1 MMGAEYNR
9 CCVLAEM
16 ILPDGG
22 IDTQLGKTV
31 VKCLYGFA
39 PGFCEN
45 ESIRPDIDDLH
56 CAHRLERL

>member
-1 MMGAEYNR
+1 
-9 CCVLAEM
+9 M

-39 PGFCEN
+39 PGFCED

-56 CAHRLERL
+56 CAHRLEHL